1 MNSDSTPMLDQYR
14 RIKREHK
21 NTVLFFRLGDFYEMF
36 AEDAVEAAGLLNLTL
51 THRGQLPMCGVPYH
65 AARQYIARLLK
76 FGKKVAVCE
85 QISEA
90 GKGLVER
97 KVIEVITP
105 GTTVDE
111 DYLDGSSANYLACI
125 AKAENAFSFA
135 YVDLSAGEFHAASF
149 TGAHRLHQELERLQ
163 VKEVIVQESLL
174 YDDEVATALNER
186 RIVMNKWGDW
196 LFGGNNGLKRVQ
208 RQFGSI
214 KGWGLDETSPEI
226 PAIAAL
232 LDYLDETA
240 GGLMPHIKTVELYQD
255 DEFVGL
261 DESTQRNLELVK
273 NLRDGN
279 ADFSLLEVMDQT
291 RAAMGRRLLK
301 RRILFPLKDKD
312 RIEKRLEIVAFFYN
326 QPETLDEIRGI
337 LDKTPDV
344 ERLRSRLAMDK
355 AHGKDLYSIK
365 NALSAFELLLKV
377 LDENRGEIEFEGKN
391 ARLLD
396 KDGICRLSAM
406 KEKLSLGLCDN
417 PSILLTEGNL
427 IRRGFN
433 AELDKLHKFK
443 EDGRNM
449 LEAYLEEERLTTG
462 ISSLKIRFNRQIGY
476 FFEVT
481 NAHLAKVP
489 RRFIKRQGVAGGERY
504 TTNRLA
510 TLESDING
518 ADSKIA
524 ELESRLFLELREE
537 TKVLLG
543 ELAGAAEQIAEL
555 DVAQSLARIA
565 LLQDW
570 RRPILHSGTSLDI
583 IEARHPVV
591 EAHIPTGEFIPN
603 DIHLDR
609 DRVSFALITGP
620 NMAGKSTYLRQTA
633 LIVVMAQMGSFVPAS
648 EANVGLVD
656 RVYCRVGASD
666 NLARGESTFLVEM
679 NETAYILNTATEKSL
694 VIMDE
699 VGRGTGTKDG
709 LAIAWAVSEELLARR
724 CRTLFATHYHEL
736 SMLSHPHL
744 ANRSMEVLDN
754 NGELVFLRRLKEGA
768 ASESYGLHVAKFA
781 GLNEK
786 VLERANR
793 IMEQLNASE
802 DSFKK
807 LEALSEIG
815 DTAIVPP
822 QGENYR
828 ASKDRRNSWDKV
840 IAEIEKIDVDVLTP
854 LDALNRLSQ
863 WNKILRAKTVVK
875 PKRRV
880 ETNGLF
886 NE

>member
-1 MNSDSTPMLDQYR
+1 
-14 RIKREHK
+14 
-21 NTVLFFRLGDFYEMF
+21 
-36 AEDAVEAAGLLNLTL
+36 
-51 THRGQLPMCGVPYH
+51 
-65 AARQYIARLLK
+65 
-76 FGKKVAVCE
+76 
-85 QISEA
+85 
-90 GKGLVER
+90 
-97 KVIEVITP
+97 
-105 GTTVDE
+105 
-111 DYLDGSSANYLACI
+111 
-125 AKAENAFSFA
+125 
-135 YVDLSAGEFHAASF
+135 
-149 TGAHRLHQELERLQ
+149 
-163 VKEVIVQESLL
+163 
-174 YDDEVATALNER
+174 
-186 RIVMNKWGDW
+186 
-196 LFGGNNGLKRVQ
+196 
-208 RQFGSI
+208 
-214 KGWGLDETSPEI
+214 
-226 PAIAAL
+226 
-232 LDYLDETA
+232 
-240 GGLMPHIKTVELYQD
+240 
-255 DEFVGL
+255 
-261 DESTQRNLELVK
+261 
-273 NLRDGN
+273 
-279 ADFSLLEVMDQT
+279 
-291 RAAMGRRLLK
+291 
-301 RRILFPLKDKD
+301 
-312 RIEKRLEIVAFFYN
+312 
-326 QPETLDEIRGI
+326 
-337 LDKTPDV
+337 
-344 ERLRSRLAMDK
+344 
-355 AHGKDLYSIK
+355 
-365 NALSAFELLLKV
+365 
-377 LDENRGEIEFEGKN
+377 
-391 ARLLD
+391 
-396 KDGICRLSAM
+396 
-406 KEKLSLGLCDN
+406 
-417 PSILLTEGNL
+417 
-427 IRRGFN
+427 
-433 AELDKLHKFK
+433 LHKFK

-481 NAHLAKVP
+481 NAQLAKVP

-648 EANVGLVD
+648 EANVGLID

-754 NGELVFLRRLKEGA
+754 DGELVFLRRLKEGA

-822 QGENYR
+822 QGENYH

-840 IAEIEKIDVDVLTP
+840 IAEIEKINVDVLTP

>member
-1 MNSDSTPMLDQYR
+1 
-14 RIKREHK
+14 
-21 NTVLFFRLGDFYEMF
+21 
-36 AEDAVEAAGLLNLTL
+36 
-51 THRGQLPMCGVPYH
+51 
-65 AARQYIARLLK
+65 
-76 FGKKVAVCE
+76 
-85 QISEA
+85 
-90 GKGLVER
+90 
-97 KVIEVITP
+97 
-105 GTTVDE
+105 
-111 DYLDGSSANYLACI
+111 
-125 AKAENAFSFA
+125 
-135 YVDLSAGEFHAASF
+135 
-149 TGAHRLHQELERLQ
+149 
-163 VKEVIVQESLL
+163 
-174 YDDEVATALNER
+174 
-186 RIVMNKWGDW
+186 
-196 LFGGNNGLKRVQ
+196 
-208 RQFGSI
+208 
-214 KGWGLDETSPEI
+214 
-226 PAIAAL
+226 
-232 LDYLDETA
+232 
-240 GGLMPHIKTVELYQD
+240 
-255 DEFVGL
+255 
-261 DESTQRNLELVK
+261 
-273 NLRDGN
+273 
-279 ADFSLLEVMDQT
+279 
-291 RAAMGRRLLK
+291 
-301 RRILFPLKDKD
+301 
-312 RIEKRLEIVAFFYN
+312 
-326 QPETLDEIRGI
+326 
-337 LDKTPDV
+337 
-344 ERLRSRLAMDK
+344 
-355 AHGKDLYSIK
+355 
-365 NALSAFELLLKV
+365 
-377 LDENRGEIEFEGKN
+377 
-391 ARLLD
+391 
-396 KDGICRLSAM
+396 
-406 KEKLSLGLCDN
+406 
-417 PSILLTEGNL
+417 
-427 IRRGFN
+427 
-433 AELDKLHKFK
+433 
-443 EDGRNM
+443 M

-481 NAHLAKVP
+481 NAQLAKVP

-504 TTNRLA
+504 TTDRLA

-524 ELESRLFLELREE
+524 ELECRLFLELREE
-537 TKVLLG
+537 TKKLLG

-555 DVAQSLARIA
+555 DVAQSLARVA

-609 DRVSFALITGP
+609 DCVSFALITGP

-648 EANVGLVD
+648 EANVGLID

-754 NGELVFLRRLKEGA
+754 DGELVFLRRLKEGA

-815 DTAIVPP
+815 DTAIASP

-828 ASKDRRNSWDKV
+828 ASKDRKNSWDKI

>member
-1 MNSDSTPMLDQYR
+1 MLDQYR